1 MRTDATDFF
10 EKVYAVV
17 AQIPYGKVTTYG
29 LIARYLGTGRSARV
43 VGWAMNNA
51 SKRDLPC
58 HRVVN
63 RVGGLTGRHRF
74 ETPTLMEDLLR
85 SEGVAFDEEG
95 FVEMEKHLWNPSD
108 HLPSL
113 F

>member
-1 MRTDATDFF
+1 METENTDFF

-17 AQIPYGKVTTYG
+17 AQIPYGKVTSYG
-29 LIARYLGTGRSARV
+29 LIAQYLGAGRSARV

-51 SKRDLPC
+51 HGTGLPC

-63 RVGGLTGRHRF
+63 RFGGLSGKHRF

-85 SEGVAFDEEG
+85 SEGVEFDENG
-95 FVEMEKHLWNPSD
+95 CVVMEKHEWNPQESIWE
-108 HLPSL
+108 
-113 F
+113 